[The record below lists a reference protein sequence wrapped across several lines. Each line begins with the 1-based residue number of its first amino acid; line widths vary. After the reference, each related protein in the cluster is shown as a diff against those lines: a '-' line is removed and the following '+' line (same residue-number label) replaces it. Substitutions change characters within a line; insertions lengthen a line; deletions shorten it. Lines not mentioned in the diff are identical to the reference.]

1 MDNSNLR
8 RIREVNWAEIE
19 AEETRL
25 LREMT
30 VEQSV
35 REFLRIQATLEPQ
48 FQATEALFRPEREEH
63 WIALQARLAR
73 LEEVMQKPVE
83 TLVESMV
90 QLQERLESAGISS
103 ILIGGLAVAVWGE
116 PRGTRD
122 IDFKVLLRREE
133 AQKLLDA
140 LGNDFVPLRPGGD
153 PLRALQ
159 GNGMVF
165 VQDQSGTRI
174 DLALADTDFDESAIG
189 RGRLIELQP
198 GRAGRVCSA
207 EDLIVYKLLSL
218 RPRDNDDALSIVKRQ
233 QDALDDAYI
242 LRWLKEFERA
252 VDDSD
257 LVQNYQQMR
266 QQKGRKRLG

>member
-63 WIALQARLAR
+63 WITLQARLAR

-122 IDFKVLLRREE
+122 IDFKVLLGREE

-140 LGNDFVPLRPGGD
+140 LGNHFVPLRPN

-159 GNGMVF
+159 GNGIVF
-165 VQDQSGTRI
+165 VQDQLGTRI
-174 DLALADTDFDESAIG
+174 DLALADTSFDETAIA

-198 GRAGRVCSA
+198 GQTGRVCSA

-218 RPRDNDDALSIVKRQ
+218 RPRDNDDALSIIKRQ

-252 VDDSD
+252 LDDSG
-257 LVQNYQQMR
+257 LVRNYQQMR
-266 QQKGRKRLG
+266 QQKSRKRLG